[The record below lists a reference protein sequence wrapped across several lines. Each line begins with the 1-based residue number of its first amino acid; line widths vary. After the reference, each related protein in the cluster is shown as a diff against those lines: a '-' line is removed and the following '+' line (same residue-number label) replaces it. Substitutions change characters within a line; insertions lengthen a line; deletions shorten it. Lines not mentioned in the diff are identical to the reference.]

1 MPLPMPTTPHLV
13 MALPPLLANE
23 GFGFDFDLL
32 KTNLVNLAIL
42 VPILVWFL
50 KDFLGG
56 ILQRRRET
64 VVQDLQDAE
73 NRLGAAAAELQK
85 AQADLA
91 AAQQTAQRIF
101 ADGKARAEAVRAA
114 GEQNT
119 VAEMAR
125 LRSDAVASTEDEA
138 RKVSKALRRR
148 TAEQAIATALDV
160 LPEALTA
167 ERQQELLDNAIHSL
181 G

>member
-1 MPLPMPTTPHLV
+1 MHLPMFPIPVLV

-23 GFGFDFDLL
+23 GFGFDMDLL

-42 VPILVWFL
+42 IPILIWFL
-50 KDFLGG
+50 RGFLGG

-64 VVQDLQDAE
+64 VVQDLQEAE
-73 NRLGAAAAELQK
+73 TRLGTAAAELQK

-91 AAQQTAQRIF
+91 SAQQTAQRIL
-101 ADGKARAEAVRAA
+101 ADGQARAEAIRTA
-114 GEQNT
+114 GEQRT

-125 LRSDAVASTEDEA
+125 LSADAVAGAEDEA
-138 RKVSKALRRR
+138 RKVSKELRRR
-148 TAEQAIATALDV
+148 TADQAITMAL
-160 LPEALTA
+160 EALPGALTTVK
-167 ERQQELLDNAIHSL
+167 QQELLDNAIHSL

>member
-1 MPLPMPTTPHLV
+1 MHLPMPPTPDFL

-42 VPILVWFL
+42 IPILVWFL
-50 KDFLGG
+50 RGFLGG
-56 ILQRRRET
+56 ILQRRREA

-91 AAQQTAQRIF
+91 AAQQTAQRILE
-101 ADGKARAEAVRAA
+101 DGKARAEAIRAA

-125 LRSDAVASTEDEA
+125 LSSDAVANAEDEA
-138 RKVSKALRRR
+138 RKVSKELRRR
-148 TAEQAIATALDV
+148 TADQAIATALEA
-160 LPEALTA
+160 LPETLTTA
-167 ERQQELLDNAIHSL
+167 RQQELLDNAIHSL